1 MNLRKIFLM
10 SLICVGFVL
19 TISTT
24 GCKKLETVPKDW
36 FGDDLVFD
44 TLDRLG
50 TVAAFNLNDLYNY
63 IPGGFNRIGND
74 FLDAASGDAIPSRN
88 NTSVEYYTNRRI
100 SVLNNPD
107 PYWANSYYG
116 IRRANIFMQ
125 NIGKVPIVQT
135 DSATTASAKLTRQ
148 YWKAEARFIRALMY
162 FELLK
167 RYGGVPLIG
176 DKIFK
181 LDDDLQIPR
190 NTYADCVDYIV
201 NECDAVKDSL
211 RKEAIAD
218 ADWGRIPKGAAI
230 ALKCRVL
237 LYAASPLFN
246 GGGIETDPV
255 KKALTGYTSPLA
267 TRWQKVIDA
276 AEELNAM
283 NYYKLFPT
291 TPPANAATAITNY
304 ISIFTTKKSVEII
317 LAKQSAN
324 STNLENSQAPVGFAG
339 TATSQGYTSPTQ
351 NFVDAFPMINGLQP
365 FNADGTINTASGY
378 SAAAPYF
385 SRDPRLTATVFYDS
399 LTWLGRRVETFEGG
413 LDKPNTS
420 ATAVQ
425 TKTGYYLKKFL
436 GNFPTGTTYSSQSH
450 NFPIF
455 RYAEIVLNYAEA
467 LNEMNRVEDAVTQIK
482 LIRQRAGITA
492 GTNTRYGIKAGI
504 TQTEMRDLIKNER
517 RVELCFEEH
526 RFWDVRRWK
535 TATTDLVGPVYGM
548 KITKSGTARVYEK
561 IQVSNLL
568 FDSKLYHMPLPYDE
582 TIKNRALIQNEGW

>member
-1 MNLRKIFLM
+1 MKSTKIFLT
-10 SLICVGFVL
+10 SLVCGSFL
-19 TISTT
+19 LAISTT
-24 GCKKLETVPKDW
+24 SCKKLETEPKDW
-36 FGDDLVFD
+36 FGEDLVFD

-63 IPGGFNRIGND
+63 IPGGFNRIGSD
-74 FLDAASGDAIPSRN
+74 YLDAASGDAIPSRN
-88 NTSVEYYTNRRI
+88 NTLVEYYTNRRI

-116 IRRANIFMQ
+116 IRRCNIFMQ

-135 DSATTASAKLTRQ
+135 DSATTANARLTRQ
-148 YWKAEARFIRALMY
+148 YWRAEARFIRALMY

-167 RYGGVPLIG
+167 RYGGVPLVG

-181 LDDDLQIPR
+181 LDDDLQLPR
-190 NTYADCVDYIV
+190 NNFSDCVDYIV
-201 NECDAVKDSL
+201 SECVIVKDSL
-211 RKEAIAD
+211 RKEVIAD
-218 ADWGRIPKGAAI
+218 ADWGRIPRGAAI

-255 KKALTGYTSPLA
+255 KKALTGYTTADA

-276 AEELNAM
+276 AEELNTL

-317 LAKQSAN
+317 LAKQGSN
-324 STNLENSQAPVGFAG
+324 NTSLENSQAPVGYAG

-351 NFVDAFPMINGLQP
+351 NFVDAFPMINGQQP
-365 FNADGTINTASGY
+365 FNADGTVNTASGY
-378 SAAAPYF
+378 TAAAPYF
-385 SRDPRLTATVFYDS
+385 NRDPRLSATVFYDS
-399 LTWLGRRVETFEGG
+399 LTWLGRRVETFDGG

-420 ATAVQ
+420 GTAVQ

-436 GNFPTGTTYSSQSH
+436 GNFPTGTTYSNQSH

-455 RYAEIVLNYAEA
+455 RYAEVVLNYAEA

-482 LIRQRAGITA
+482 LIRQRGGIVAGS
-492 GTNTRYGIKAGI
+492 NTRYGIKTGI

-517 RVELCFEEH
+517 RIELSFEEH

-535 TATTDLVGPVYGM
+535 TAAADLTGPVYGM
-548 KITKSGTARVYEK
+548 KITKSGTARIYEK
-561 IQVSNLL
+561 VQVGSLL
-568 FDSKLYHMPLPYDE
+568 FDAKLYHMPLPYDE
-582 TIKNRALIQNEGW
+582 TVKNRALIQNEGW